1 MNAKKNVAFLLSFFL
16 LSYLTKESNS
26 FDPCIYNSNAKGI
39 IDLTSIG
46 NVDGTPA
53 WKNII
58 PEKSDGHG
66 NSSQPPSLIK
76 RKCHFF

>member
-16 LSYLTKESNS
+16 LLYLTKESNS
-26 FDPCIYNSNAKGI
+26 SDPCVYNLNAKGI

-46 NVDGTPA
+46 NVDGTPV

-66 NSSQPPSLIK
+66 NSSQPSSLIK
-76 RKCHFF
+76 RKCHCF